1 MTTIYGAW
9 TVNPAQI
16 TVTVLSGS
24 SIYGSSPANPGLSA
38 TGLQNN
44 QDVSV
49 LAGLSNSFGITNQTN
64 AGRTTLAVAGT
75 LANANYG
82 VTGTINGA
90 WIVNPAPITVTALSG
105 TSEQG
110 ASPANPGLAASGLQN
125 AQSVAVLTGLSN
137 SFGINHTSSTANSP
151 YTLDVVGILSNRNY
165 SVTARN
171 SGLWVI
177 TPPPAIPLTLLSAQ
191 YQPPN
196 NASIVFV
203 NAQNAPGAPW
213 SPSRGRHPTP
223 RPSAGTNDGLV
234 TGSLGTVLDGLV
246 YLPISQYD
254 AAQYSGDKLPDYAD
268 RAGLATILT
277 MIDRAIAHDKAPT
290 IDHLFDPAK
299 GADWHGV
306 GWQNPFADKVTF
318 AAGAQ
323 ASGPNAANALPLDGT
338 TDLGA
343 LLGHGPVILA
353 GAGETSWLL
362 ATVRT
367 EAGILAN
374 DPVSGLHVLLA
385 YNPESKAVGPINRML
400 DPGTTKWIALS
411 DAAGAGLAFV
421 DAAKVA
427 ALQAFAAEKYL
438 AVTLAK

>member
-90 WIVNPAPITVTALSG
+90 WIVNPAPITVTALGG

-110 ASPANPGLAASGLQN
+110 ASPANPGLA
-125 AQSVAVLTGLSN
+125 
-137 SFGINHTSSTANSP
+137 
-151 YTLDVVGILSNRNY
+151 
-165 SVTARN
+165 
-171 SGLWVI
+171 
-177 TPPPAIPLTLLSAQ
+177 
-191 YQPPN
+191 PN